1 MNDKPKS
8 GAQSASEASASK
20 RPHATLDLKATE
32 IKVTPVAAAAAA
44 SSASA
49 KAEAI
54 KTPLPAP
61 ASSYAETVKT
71 SAPESKPG
79 ASASAA
85 ASTSKPAN
93 EPPKSTAAPV
103 FGGSTDKVVAQKR
116 GGFFTHLAAGLA
128 GGILALGAYEL
139 LEPRLQQLGY
149 KTPSEQ
155 RSSTLASR
163 LSALEQ
169 AKPGVVASAEIES
182 RIAELEK
189 SAAVIP
195 DLKSAQAQLV
205 ADTKAALAG
214 AASDAGA
221 PEQVTRLAALEDRF
235 KALADAGANDPN
247 AGRLEQLAALTGK
260 ISDLE
265 TSLATQLTSLRESVA
280 KDVEVRMQAAT
291 EVSEAAKAGAQRVD
305 RDVAAIK
312 SESIQTEERL
322 RGLKEDIER
331 ASARIRAAVDN
342 ADAVRAEIGAVKSSA
357 AKPAD
362 VAAAVEPIAGQ
373 VAALNDQIKSLTNAE
388 AGRRADSERIVLA
401 LELQTLK
408 RALDS
413 GRPYEAELESV
424 AKTAGGEVDV
434 AALDKFKATGVPPA
448 ADLSKEFRG
457 VANAAIDA
465 EAEPAEG
472 GVVERLIAGAKSV
485 VRVRKTDQAAD
496 DKSTEAIIARIE
508 HALTE
513 NRLEDALTEASQL
526 PAKAQAAAKPF
537 LDKVAARVAVERAVA
552 GLEAKLKSSLGA
564 PAPVKT
570 Q

>member
-8 GAQSASEASASK
+8 TAQSASEASASK
-20 RPHATLDLKATE
+20 RPHAALDLKATE
-32 IKVTPVAAAAAA
+32 IKVTPVAAAAS

-49 KAEAI
+49 KVEAI

-61 ASSYAETVKT
+61 ASSYAETAKA
-71 SAPESKPG
+71 SAPEAKPST
-79 ASASAA
+79 SASAA
-85 ASTSKPAN
+85 ASTSKPAG
-93 EPPKSTAAPV
+93 EPPKSTAAPAY
-103 FGGSTDKVVAQKR
+103 GGSADKVVAQKR
-116 GGFFTHLAAGLA
+116 GAVFTHLAAGLA
-128 GGILALGAYEL
+128 GGLLALGAYQW
-139 LEPRLQQLGY
+139 LEPRLQ
-149 KTPSEQ
+149 PSEQ
-155 RSSTLASR
+155 QTSTLASR

-169 AKPGVVASAEIES
+169 SKPVAAASAEIET

-189 SAAVIP
+189 SVAVIP

-265 TSLATQLTSLRESVA
+265 TSLATQLTALRESVA
-280 KDVEVRMQAAT
+280 KDVEGRMQTAT
-291 EVSEAAKAGAQRVD
+291 EASEAAKAGAQRVD

-312 SESIQTEERL
+312 SETIQTEERL
-322 RGLKEDIER
+322 RGLREDIER

-342 ADAVRAEIGAVKSSA
+342 SDAVRAEISSVKSSV

-373 VAALNDQIKSLTNAE
+373 VAVLNEQIKSLANAE
-388 AGRRADSERIVLA
+388 AGRRADSERVVLA

-448 ADLSKEFRG
+448 ADLSKEFRS

-496 DKSTEAIIARIE
+496 DKSTEAIVARIE

-526 PAKAQAAAKPF
+526 PPKAQAAAKPF

-564 PAPVKT
+564 AAPVKT